1 MPSGRGCRAEAVSGD
16 AEVVSGDSQYD
27 YIIVGAGS
35 AGCVLAERLSADGRY
50 NVLVVEAGG
59 PDRSPLITMP
69 KGMAK
74 LVLDPTYAWHY
85 PVEQPRT
92 PDAPAS
98 EVWLRG
104 KTLGG
109 SSSIN
114 GMIYVRGHPEDYN
127 AWERLGAVGWNWPV
141 MLGAFK
147 AIETHEDGESPEHGG
162 DGPMYVQGGKFRY
175 PVAEALIEA
184 GQQMGL
190 GRREDLKGDREGV
203 GYYSHNIRRGR
214 RQSAATVF
222 LKPARRRSNVRVV
235 TRARV
240 ERIVFEGRRAVG
252 VLADCGGARVT
263 YRCRREVIVASG
275 TIESPKLLQLSGIGP
290 AAWLSEAGIP
300 VVHDSPDVGRRMLE
314 HLGFSVPHRLL
325 SVKGL
330 NHRFRASGLLLSM
343 AEYYLG
349 RSGPLATGPFEV
361 GAFVRT
367 RPELSRPDAQLY
379 MGAFSF
385 ARSEGQFPVPLAS
398 VEDVP
403 GITAYGQLLQLTSE
417 GEIRV
422 RSADPAAPP
431 VITPNW
437 LSTPEDQLSG
447 IALVKYI
454 RRYMQQPALQR
465 YIGEELVPGSRCVS
479 DDDILHAFRVGSL
492 CGTHAVATC
501 RMGSDPR
508 AVVNPRLQVNGVEG
522 LRVVDCSVMPGLVS
536 GNTNAPAMALG
547 WRAAGLILADAR

>member
-1 MPSGRGCRAEAVSGD
+1 MAAGMTEF
-16 AEVVSGDSQYD
+16 D

-35 AGCVLAERLSADGRY
+35 AGCVLAERLSADGR
-50 NVLVVEAGG
+50 NSVLIIEAGG
-59 PDRSPLITMP
+59 PDRSPLIAMP
-69 KGMAK
+69 KGMAR
-74 LVLDPTYAWHY
+74 LVLDPTYTWHY
-85 PVEQPRT
+85 PVDQPRV
-92 PDAPAS
+92 PGAPAS

-114 GMIYVRGHPEDYN
+114 GMIYVRGHPEDYDE
-127 AWERLGAVGWNWPV
+127 WGRLGATGWNWPV
-141 MLGAFK
+141 MLSAFK
-147 AIETHEDGESPEHGG
+147 AIETHEDGAGPEHGG
-162 DGPMYVQGGKFRY
+162 KGPVYVQGGKFRY

-190 GRREDLKGDREGV
+190 PRREDLNVGDREGV
-203 GYYSHNIRRGR
+203 GYYQHNIKHGR

-222 LKPARRRSNVRVV
+222 LDPARRRPNVRVV
-235 TRARV
+235 TNARV
-240 ERIVFEGRRAVG
+240 ERVLFEGRRAVG
-252 VLADCGGARVT
+252 VAAAQVL
-263 YRCRREVIVASG
+263 YRCRREVILSAG
-275 TIESPKLLQLSGIGP
+275 TLESPKLLQLSGIGP
-290 AAWLSEAGIP
+290 AGLLSDAGLE
-300 VVHDSPDVGRRMLE
+300 VVHNSPGVGRGMRE
-314 HLGFSVPHRLL
+314 HLGFSLPHRLV

-330 NHRFRASGLLLSM
+330 NHRFRGLGLVGSLFQ
-343 AEYYLG
+343 YYLT

-367 RPELSRPDAQLY
+367 SPEVVRPDAQLY

-403 GITAYGQLLQLTSE
+403 GITAYGQLLSLTSE
-417 GEIRV
+417 GEVRV

-437 LSTPEDQLSG
+437 LSTSEDQRSA
-447 IALVKYI
+447 IALVRYM
-454 RRYMQQPALQR
+454 RRYMRQPALQA
-465 YIGEELVPGSRCVS
+465 YVGEELVPGTHCVA
-479 DDDILHAFRVGSL
+479 DEEILNAFRIGSL

-501 RMGSDPR
+501 RMGSDAA

-522 LRVVDCSVMPGLVS
+522 LRVVDCSVMPGLIS
-536 GNTNAPAMALG
+536 GNTNAPAMALA
-547 WRAAGLILADAR
+547 WRAAELINAD